1 MAVRQEVQRLLAL
14 GRMPSDQDEVPEATV
29 KAFQDALDDL
39 QPHQL
44 TDDEAAALLDMFP
57 EGEYSGLFELEWSL
71 LHAIESA
78 PYGPDFLA
86 HLDDRSWWALS
97 YRSCYEGQGGVA
109 GSGGERNPIVA
120 LKVGGSSPVGHPN
133 SSGFT
138 GA

>member
-1 MAVRQEVQRLLAL
+1 MRQEVQRLLAL

-39 QPHQL
+39 QSHQL
-44 TDDEAAALLDMFP
+44 SDDEAVALFDMFP

-86 HLDDRSWWALS
+86 DLDDLSWWAS
-97 YRSCYEGQGGVA
+97 PTEAPMRGRVGWRGQAARGI
-109 GSGGERNPIVA
+109 RLCP
-120 LKVGGSSPVGHPN
+120 
-133 SSGFT
+133 
-138 GA
+138 

>member
-44 TDDEAAALLDMFP
+44 SDDEAVALLDMFP
-57 EGEYSGLFELEWSL
+57 AGEYSGLFELEWSL

-86 HLDDRSWWALS
+86 HLDDRSWWAPLL
-97 YRSCYEGQGGVA
+97 RK
-109 GSGGERNPIVA
+109 
-120 LKVGGSSPVGHPN
+120 LL
-133 SSGFT
+133 
-138 GA
+138 